1 MTIFSTLT
9 AYADEAISYYH
20 NDNNVPEITQEQL
33 DEISASSIADY
44 IEFDLHDLYKNA
56 NLGDIISSLDD
67 LDETEYDNETTFIH
81 TLLPDLA
88 VLIANK
94 F

>member
-20 NDNNVPEITQEQL
+20 NDNDIPEITPEQL
-33 DEISASSIADY
+33 DEFSATTYAEY

-56 NLGDIISSLDD
+56 NLGDIIPSLDD

-88 VLIANK
+88 NLIAAK